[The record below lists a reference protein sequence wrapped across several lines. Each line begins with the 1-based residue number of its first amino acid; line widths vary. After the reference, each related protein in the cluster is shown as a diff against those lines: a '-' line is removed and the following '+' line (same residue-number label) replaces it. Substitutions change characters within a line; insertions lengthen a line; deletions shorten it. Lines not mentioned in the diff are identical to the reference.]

1 MRAGTTGLAG
11 TTPLSRFTTW
21 DYLSPSARLGLISS
35 GYSGYGQELGKFTLL
50 GCSASVSG
58 FISPTTCSYNWSR
71 QHSGT
76 AAGKRARLESYPP
89 VPEGASCFGC
99 RRPAQYLRIRP
110 RSEEH
115 TSELQSIRHL
125 V

>member
-1 MRAGTTGLAG
+1 MRVGTTGLAG

-50 GCSASVSG
+50 GCSASVSA
-58 FISPTTCSYNWSR
+58 FISPTTCSCNWSR

-76 AAGKRARLESYPP
+76 AARRKALPVLAADGQPNTCASALKPP
-89 VPEGASCFGC
+89 GV
-99 RRPAQYLRIRP
+99 P
-110 RSEEH
+110 RSSW
-115 TSELQSIRHL
+115 TCGPGA
-125 V
+125 